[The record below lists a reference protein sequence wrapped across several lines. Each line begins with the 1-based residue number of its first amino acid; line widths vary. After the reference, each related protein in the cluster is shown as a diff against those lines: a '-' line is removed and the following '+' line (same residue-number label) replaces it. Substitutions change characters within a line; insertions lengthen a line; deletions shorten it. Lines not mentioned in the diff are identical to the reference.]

1 MKPIKF
7 KEQNKV
13 YIAEGCGDLPVYQ
26 RRNRNNKLLE
36 RYVFGT
42 YKVFI
47 YRNYVVQRSR
57 KSQPP
62 IWLDTAKPFEEAQ
75 MNIEQAIEI
84 LKAIPNFAVH

>member
-13 YIAEGCGDLPVYQ
+13 YVAEGCGDLPAYKDD
-26 RRNRNNKLLE
+26 REIISCWKGTFSE
-36 RYVFGT
+36 RIKFLFTGIMW
-42 YKVFI
+42 FS
-47 YRNYVVQRSR
+47 VQG

-75 MNIEQAIEI
+75 NED
-84 LKAIPNFAVH
+84 